1 MLTYQRRYTGPV
13 RAVVLDWAGTTVDF
27 GCLAPA
33 AVFQRIFADAGVPVS
48 VAEARAFMGQHKRDH
63 IQAMLD
69 TPAIRQRW
77 EDAHGTT
84 PGQADVDRLFADF
97 VPQQLAALEDNRAVI
112 PGTLETAAELRR
124 QGIAIG
130 STSGYTRE
138 MMDRVTDSAA
148 AEGYAPDTV
157 VAVDEVARGRPAPF
171 MAQRAME
178 RLDAWPASAC
188 VKVGDTVSDVEEGLN
203 AGMWTVSV
211 AVSGNEVGLSHADWQ
226 ALPAARQQALR
237 AAAATRLARAGA
249 HRVVDTVADLPAA
262 LDAIEAALARGEA
275 P

>member
-1 MLTYQRRYTGPV
+1 MFTYQRRYTGAV

-33 AVFQRIFADAGVPVS
+33 AVFQRIFEDAGVPVS
-48 VAEARAFMGQHKRDH
+48 IDAARAFMGRHKRDH

-69 TPAIRQRW
+69 TPDIRARW
-77 EDAHGTT
+77 EAAHGRA
-84 PGQADVDRLFADF
+84 PAEADVDRLFDAF
-97 VPQQLAALEDNRAVI
+97 VPQQLAALESHRAVI
-112 PGTLETAAELRR
+112 PGVADTVAELRR
-124 QGIAIG
+124 RGIAIG
-130 STSGYTRE
+130 STSGYTQE
-138 MMDRVTDSAA
+138 MMDRVTDCAA
-148 AEGYAPDTV
+148 AEGYAPDAV
-157 VAVDEVARGRPAPF
+157 VAVDEVVRGRPAPF

-178 RLDAWPASAC
+178 RLDVWPASAC

-211 AVSGNEVGLSHADWQ
+211 AVSGNEVGLSRADWQ

-237 AAAATRLARAGA
+237 ETAATRLARAGA
-249 HRVVDTVADLPAA
+249 HDVIDTVADLPAA
-262 LDAIEAALARGEA
+262 LDAIDAALARGER

>member
-1 MLTYQRRYTGPV
+1 MFTYQRRYTGPV

-27 GCLAPA
+27 GCQAPA
-33 AVFQRIFADAGVPVS
+33 AVFQRIFEDAGVPVS
-48 VAEARAFMGQHKRDH
+48 IDAARAFMGRHKRDH

-69 TPAIRQRW
+69 TPDIRARW
-77 EDAHGTT
+77 EAAHGRA
-84 PGQADVDRLFADF
+84 PADADVDRLFDAF
-97 VPQQLAALEDNRAVI
+97 VPQQLAALESNRAVI
-112 PGTLETAAELRR
+112 PGVADTVAELRR
-124 QGIAIG
+124 RGIAIG

-138 MMDRVTDSAA
+138 MMDRVTHSAA

-157 VAVDEVARGRPAPF
+157 VAVDEVVRGRPSPF

-178 RLDAWPASAC
+178 RLDVWPAGAC

-211 AVSGNEVGLSHADWQ
+211 AVSGNEVGLSLADWQ
-226 ALPAARQQALR
+226 ALPADRQQALR
-237 AAAATRLARAGA
+237 ETAATRLARAGA
-249 HRVVDTVADLPAA
+249 HSVIDTVAELPNA
-262 LDAIEAALARGEA
+262 LDAIEAALARSDQ

>member
-1 MLTYQRRYTGPV
+1 MFTYQRRYTGAV

-33 AVFQRIFADAGVPVS
+33 AVFQRIFEDAGVPVS
-48 VAEARAFMGQHKRDH
+48 IDAARAFMGRHKRDH

-69 TPAIRQRW
+69 TPDIRARW
-77 EDAHGTT
+77 EAAHGRA
-84 PGQADVDRLFADF
+84 PAEADVDRLFDAF
-97 VPQQLAALEDNRAVI
+97 VPQQLAALESHRAVI
-112 PGTLETAAELRR
+112 PGVADTVAELRR
-124 QGIAIG
+124 RGIAIS
-130 STSGYTRE
+130 STSGYTQE
-138 MMDRVTDSAA
+138 MMDRVTDCAA
-148 AEGYAPDTV
+148 AEGYAPDAV
-157 VAVDEVARGRPAPF
+157 VAVDEVVRGRPAPF

-178 RLDAWPASAC
+178 RLDVWPASAC

-211 AVSGNEVGLSHADWQ
+211 AVSGNEVGLSRADWQ

-237 AAAATRLARAGA
+237 ETAATRLARAGA
-249 HRVVDTVADLPAA
+249 HDVIDTVADLPAA
-262 LDAIEAALARGEA
+262 LDAIDAALARGER

>member
-1 MLTYQRRYTGPV
+1 MFTYQRRYTGPV

-33 AVFQRIFADAGVPVS
+33 AVFQRIFEDAGVPVS
-48 VAEARAFMGQHKRDH
+48 VDAARAFMGRHKRDH

-69 TPAIRQRW
+69 TPEIRARW
-77 EDAHGTT
+77 EDTHGRA
-84 PGQADVDRLFADF
+84 PAEADVDRLFEAF
-97 VPQQLAALEDNRAVI
+97 VPQQLAALESNRAVI
-112 PGTLETAAELRR
+112 PGVAETVAELRR
-124 QGIAIG
+124 RGIAIG

-138 MMDRVTDSAA
+138 MMDRVTAGAA

-188 VKVGDTVSDVEEGLN
+188 VKVGDTLSDVEEGLN
-203 AGMWTVSV
+203 AGMWSVAV
-211 AVSGNEVGLSHADWQ
+211 AVSGNEVGLSRADWR

-237 AAAATRLARAGA
+237 EAAATRLARAGA

-262 LDAIEAALARGEA
+262 LDAIEAALARGER

>member
-1 MLTYQRRYTGPV
+1 MFTYQRRYTGPV

-33 AVFQRIFADAGVPVS
+33 AVFQRIFEDAGVPVS
-48 VAEARAFMGQHKRDH
+48 IDAARAFMGRHKRDH

-69 TPAIRQRW
+69 TPDIRARW
-77 EDAHGTT
+77 EAAHGRA
-84 PGQADVDRLFADF
+84 PAEADVDRLFDAF
-97 VPQQLAALEDNRAVI
+97 VPQQLAALESNRAVI
-112 PGTLETAAELRR
+112 PGVADTAVELRR
-124 QGIAIG
+124 RGIAIG

-178 RLDAWPASAC
+178 RLDVWPAAAC

-211 AVSGNEVGLSHADWQ
+211 AVSGNEVGLSLADWQ
-226 ALPAARQQALR
+226 ALPAVRQQALR

-249 HRVVDTVADLPAA
+249 HHVVDTLADLPTA

>member
-1 MLTYQRRYTGPV
+1 MFTYQRRYTGPV

-33 AVFQRIFADAGVPVS
+33 AVFQQIFADAGVPVS

-63 IQAMLD
+63 INAMLD
-69 TPAIRQRW
+69 IPAIRQRW

-84 PGQADVDRLFADF
+84 PGEGDVDRLFADF

-112 PGTLETAAELRR
+112 PGTLEAAAELRR
-124 QGIAIG
+124 RGIAIG

-148 AEGYAPDTV
+148 AEGYTPDAV
-157 VAVDEVARGRPAPF
+157 VAVDEVARGRPSPF

-178 RLDAWPASAC
+178 LLDVWPASAC

-203 AGMWTVSV
+203 AGMWTVSL
-211 AVSGNEVGLSHADWQ
+211 AVSGNEVGLSLADWQ
-226 ALPAARQQALR
+226 ALPVERQQALR
-237 AAAATRLARAGA
+237 QTAATRLAQAGA
-249 HRVVDTVADLPAA
+249 HRVVDTIADLPDA
-262 LDAIEAALARGEA
+262 LDAIEAAMARGER

>member
-1 MLTYQRRYTGPV
+1 MFTYQRRYTGPV

-48 VAEARAFMGQHKRDH
+48 VDEARAFMGRHKRDH

-69 TPAIRQRW
+69 TPAVRTRW
-77 EDAHGTT
+77 LEAHGRA
-84 PGQADVDRLFADF
+84 PGEADVDRLFAEF
-97 VPQQLAALEDNRAVI
+97 VPQQLAALETNRAVI
-112 PGTLETAAELRR
+112 PGAAQTAAELRR
-124 QGIAIG
+124 RGIAIG

-138 MMDRVTDSAA
+138 MMERVTASAA
-148 AEGYAPDTV
+148 GEGYAPDVV
-157 VAVDEVARGRPAPF
+157 VAVDEVARGRPSPF

-178 RLDAWPASAC
+178 RLDVWPAAAC

-211 AVSGNEVGLSHADWQ
+211 AVSGNEVGLALADWQ
-226 ALPAARQQALR
+226 SLSAERQQALR
-237 AAAATRLARAGA
+237 ETAVTRLARAGA
-249 HRVVDTVADLPAA
+249 HYVVDTVADLPAA
-262 LDAIEAALARGEA
+262 LDAIEAALARGER

>member
-1 MLTYQRRYTGPV
+1 MFTYQRRYTGPV

-33 AVFQRIFADAGVPVS
+33 AVFQRIFEDAGVPVS
-48 VAEARAFMGQHKRDH
+48 IDAARAFMGRHKRDH

-69 TPAIRQRW
+69 TPDIRQRW
-77 EDAHGTT
+77 EAAHGRA
-84 PGQADVDRLFADF
+84 PGEADVDRLFDAF
-97 VPQQLAALEDNRAVI
+97 VPQQLAALESNRAVI
-112 PGTLETAAELRR
+112 PGVADTVAGLRR
-124 QGIAIG
+124 RGITIG

-138 MMDRVTDSAA
+138 MMDRVTESAA

-157 VAVDEVARGRPAPF
+157 VAVDEVARGRPSPF

-178 RLDAWPASAC
+178 RLDVWPVSAC

-211 AVSGNEVGLSHADWQ
+211 AVSGNEVGLSLPDWQ
-226 ALPAARQQALR
+226 ALPADRQQALR
-237 AAAATRLARAGA
+237 EIAATRLAHAGA
-249 HRVVDTVADLPAA
+249 HYVIDTVADLPTA
-262 LDAIEAALARGEA
+262 LDAIEAALARGDQ